1 MAPKK
6 KATPVKKAPA
16 KKAVAKKP
24 AKKAAP
30 KKKAVTKKAAAPKKA
45 PEEIVEAAPE
55 QQESGQQGN
64 GAEMAQPMLRILAQ
78 YIKDASFENPNAPD
92 SLRQDQDAPSIGISI
107 EIGRQMVDENTV
119 EVVLMLGAKAER
131 DGKTVFLCELEYA
144 GLFAFGNIAEE
155 HIQPM
160 ILIEC
165 PRLLFPFARQIMAEL
180 TQNGGYPPILLE
192 PPDFAAMFR
201 DEMMRRAQQAGG
213 SVTFN

>member
-1 MAPKK
+1 MAKK
-6 KATPVKKAPA
+6 KNDDTEKKPVKKP
-16 KKAVAKKP
+16 AKKP
-24 AKKAAP
+24 AKKAVKKPAKAKAKTPKVEPAP
-30 KKKAVTKKAAAPKKA
+30 APA
-45 PEEIVEAAPE
+45 PEPAPAP
-55 QQESGQQGN
+55 QEN
-64 GAEMAQPMLRILAQ
+64 GSDAAQPMLRILAQ

-92 SLRQDQDAPSIGISI
+92 SLRSDQDAPQISINI
-107 EIGRQMVDENTV
+107 EIGRQMVDDNTV

-131 DGKTVFLCELEYA
+131 DGKPVFLCELEYA

-201 DEMMRRAQQAGG
+201 EEMMRRAQAAGG
-213 SVTFN
+213 TTTFN

>member
-1 MAPKK
+1 MAKKKNDDTDKNPSKKAPKK
-6 KATPVKKAPA
+6 AA
-16 KKAVAKKP
+16 KKPVKKP
-24 AKKAAP
+24 AKPKAKAP
-30 KKKAVTKKAAAPKKA
+30 KAKTPAPTPA
-45 PEEIVEAAPE
+45 PASEPE
-55 QQESGQQGN
+55 QAPQEN
-64 GAEMAQPMLRILAQ
+64 GSDVAQPMLRILAQ

-92 SLRQDQDAPSIGISI
+92 SLRTDQDAPQISINI
-107 EIGRQMVDENTV
+107 EIGRQMVDDNTV

-131 DGKTVFLCELEYA
+131 DGKPVFLCELEYA

-165 PRLLFPFARQIMAEL
+165 PRLLFPFARQVMAEL

-201 DEMMRRAQQAGG
+201 EEMMRRAQTAGG
-213 SVTFN
+213 TTTFN